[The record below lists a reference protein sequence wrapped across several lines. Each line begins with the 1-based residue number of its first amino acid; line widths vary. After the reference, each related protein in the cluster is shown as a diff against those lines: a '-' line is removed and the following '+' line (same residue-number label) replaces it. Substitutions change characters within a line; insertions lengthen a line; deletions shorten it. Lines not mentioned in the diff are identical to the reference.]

1 MDNNKPTNK
10 NSKESGKKKDDKQLT
25 EKERAFCR
33 QYVKTGNGTQA
44 IIDAGYKVKGEGS
57 ASTIANRLLNKVDIQ
72 NEITRLRERAEKKTI
87 ATGQEVMEFFTKV
100 MNGEVKDQFG
110 LDASL
115 ADRTKA
121 AQELAKRTVDID
133 NRIAGKPDAT
143 VAIKLDWKR

>member
-1 MDNNKPTNK
+1 MDNKTTNQKPQK
-10 NSKESGKKKDDKQLT
+10 QKKRIPDENAPLT
-25 EKERAFCR
+25 EKQKAFCR
-33 QYVKTGNGTQA
+33 HYIENGGNGKQA
-44 IIDAGYKVKGEGS
+44 AIKAGYTERS
-57 ASTIANRLLNKVDIQ
+57 ATSTSATILTYPNVIKEIDRLNAKK
-72 NEITRLRERAEKKTI
+72 EKKTI
-87 ATGQEVMEFFTKV
+87 ASAQEVMEFFTKV

-121 AQELAKRTVDID
+121 AQELAKRTVDIE

>member
-1 MDNNKPTNK
+1 MDN
-10 NSKESGKKKDDKQLT
+10 SKQREMTIK
-25 EKERAFCR
+25 EKAFCR
-33 QYVKTGNGTQA
+33 EYAESGNGQQA
-44 IIDAGYKVKGEGS
+44 ATKAGYAEKT
-57 ASTIANRLLNKVDIQ
+57 ARQTANKLLTKTYIRD
-72 NEITRLRERAEKKTI
+72 EITRITNKKEKKSI

-110 LDASL
+110 LEASL

-121 AQELAKRTVDID
+121 AQELAKRTVDIE